1 MTHQARDIQTADTV
15 MKAQQTQKE
24 QMLKQIHIRHTYRTS
39 LKLSSLHNQ
48 SSPTFALLHATL
60 QQNDCTSSSFL
71 RNSVTLTEGHS
82 HSNWDHTVEFSCV
95 VHPTEFERS
104 VLTQTTVKG
113 IPHTVFFFEY
123 QSCTMNLAWASTSQQ
138 IVPTYRISSKSIENL
153 WEYGLRSF
161 WFLMQQWP

>member
-48 SSPTFALLHATL
+48 SSRTFALLHATL

-71 RNSVTLTEGHS
+71 RNSVTLTE
-82 HSNWDHTVEFSCV
+82 NWDHTVEFSCV
-95 VHPTEFERS
+95 VQKFERS
-104 VLTQTTVKG
+104 VLTQTTVILKG
-113 IPHTVFFFEY
+113 IPYKNHTVFFFEY
-123 QSCTMNLAWASTSQQ
+123 QSCAMNLAWASTSQQ